1 MPKWSKGRDQPE
13 SDPLVLQAGQTTLPH
28 KNTNCYRNK
37 KRCNLVPRGRDP
49 FGQRRGS
56 GFFQRMTKV
65 APRDKVGSV
74 DNETTLTESVGQTA
88 WRPFAPTGPVRRD
101 DDGDKIMKQRTQ
113 VHHPN
118 AWPVPHA
125 CAQPY
130 HPGSGSH
137 GQLFHFYQALSAVF
151 RGPLL
156 PRRVQSTSLNAS
168 SAFTYR
174 SCWLETKPHFS
185 HHMRWE
191 S

>member
-56 GFFQRMTKV
+56 GFFQRMTKG
-65 APRDKVGSV
+65 APG
-74 DNETTLTESVGQTA
+74 A
-88 WRPFAPTGPVRRD
+88 MRRD
-101 DDGDKIMKQRTQ
+101 DDGDKTLKQRTH
-113 VHHPN
+113 VHHPS

-137 GQLFHFYQALSAVF
+137 GQLFHFYQALSAHQTPV
-151 RGPLL
+151 RSKLCSDTG
-156 PRRVQSTSLNAS
+156 VQRPFTTEAS
-168 SAFTYR
+168 AKHLFKR
-174 SCWLETKPHFS
+174 QLR
-185 HHMRWE
+185 HHI
-191 S
+191 